1 MLRWAGLPPS
11 SGSSISSS
19 SSGSSGSSSRSSIS
33 SSSSSSQ
40 SRAHVS
46 KAKHLDVSAQSQL
59 EHGDQNGD
67 LVFLSVLQTAALYS
81 GKGPGPDVD
90 ATSSWATGVLCLVFV
105 LIVFCTLYLLTA
117 PLKAEERRGEA
128 LTGDYL
134 ARLGDR
140 RTATNPDLGRL
151 TFTQRVPEPG
161 SMQKV
166 PGSAQQLPGR
176 PSNLGGPSPFQTGA
190 VLGFNPP
197 TGMSAASVSAPGP
210 RSNSN
215 GLAGGEKEIPQIY
228 PELVMNAAR
237 TRLAVPVD
245 PLSWPEFEVDVLGV
259 SGVHLLCAAMA
270 PRLGGGSTIEISLS
284 SVSTL
289 LAVVTPSLQIFDA
302 KGKLF
307 AMLSQ
312 TDNARYLVADASGA
326 PLMALVPGGASG
338 EARLTSQVGGQVAE
352 RAFLARRP
360 ANGALRAEHYEIV
373 VAPGI
378 DAVLSLACFM
388 ALIVFAIPAGPT

>member
-1 MLRWAGLPPS
+1 V
-11 SGSSISSS
+11 I
-19 SSGSSGSSSRSSIS
+19 
-33 SSSSSSQ
+33 
-40 SRAHVS
+40 
-46 KAKHLDVSAQSQL
+46 
-59 EHGDQNGD
+59 
-67 LVFLSVLQTAALYS
+67 
-81 GKGPGPDVD
+81 
-90 ATSSWATGVLCLVFV
+90 
-105 LIVFCTLYLLTA
+105 
-117 PLKAEERRGEA
+117 
-128 LTGDYL
+128 
-134 ARLGDR
+134 
-140 RTATNPDLGRL
+140 
-151 TFTQRVPEPG
+151 
-161 SMQKV
+161 
-166 PGSAQQLPGR
+166 
-176 PSNLGGPSPFQTGA
+176 
-190 VLGFNPP
+190 
-197 TGMSAASVSAPGP
+197 
-210 RSNSN
+210 
-215 GLAGGEKEIPQIY
+215 
-228 PELVMNAAR
+228 NAAR

-245 PLSWPEFEVDVLGV
+245 PLSWSEFEVDVLGV

-284 SVSTL
+284 NVSTL

-302 KGKLF
+302 KGKLC

-378 DAVLSLACFM
+378 DAVLALACFM